1 MNDFLIRQPQLAS
14 QKIQGRYV
22 THKSI
27 DSFVKHFPFKTIGTS
42 TKSHPIHSI
51 DMGSGSVKVLI
62 WSQMHGNESTATK
75 ALMDALCYLQQNP
88 SFLAAFTLKVI
99 PILNPDGA
107 EAYTRVNAN
116 DVDLNRDA
124 INQSQLESKLLV
136 DVYKSF
142 KPDYCFNLHDQR
154 TIFGVNDNPCMLSF
168 LSPAADETKKHTT
181 ARKKAMGV
189 IGYIQNA
196 LQEHIPNQVGRYD
209 DTFNQNCM
217 GDFFTQQGTPT
228 LLFEAG
234 QVGEDYGRVETR
246 KWYGFSILKAFECIA
261 LSLHMPSIYQDI
273 PGVEKSFVDVLIK
286 NITLDNIPID
296 IALQYVEVLKN
307 EEIHFV
313 PIVHKIGKLAGL
325 NGHKI
330 INVTGK
336 NISLSKA
343 LTVGTSAIELSELLN
358 LTQYSH

>member
-1 MNDFLIRQPQLAS
+1 
-14 QKIQGRYV
+14 
-22 THKSI
+22 
-27 DSFVKHFPFKTIGTS
+27 
-42 TKSHPIHSI
+42 
-51 DMGSGSVKVLI
+51 
-62 WSQMHGNESTATK
+62 
-75 ALMDALCYLQQNP
+75 
-88 SFLAAFTLKVI
+88 
-99 PILNPDGA
+99 
-107 EAYTRVNAN
+107 
-116 DVDLNRDA
+116 
-124 INQSQLESKLLV
+124 
-136 DVYKSF
+136 
-142 KPDYCFNLHDQR
+142 
-154 TIFGVNDNPCMLSF
+154 
-168 LSPAADETKKHTT
+168 
-181 ARKKAMGV
+181 
-189 IGYIQNA
+189 
-196 LQEHIPNQVGRYD
+196 
-209 DTFNQNCM
+209 M

-273 PGVEKSFVDVLIK
+273 PEVEKSFVDVLIK

-330 INVTGK
+330 IDVTGK